1 LICDIKGRQIGEVC
15 LRIGCW
21 GSSEEVTREWSSVY
35 YGELRFLIFLT
46 KYCIIRTIKS
56 RRRNWAMDV
65 ASMRENRN
73 TCRILVGKP
82 VGGRRAWI
90 RG

>member
-1 LICDIKGRQIGEVC
+1 LDAGEVAD
-15 LRIGCW
+15 RN
-21 GSSEEVTREWSSVY
+21 EEKVTREWSSVY

-56 RRRNWAMDV
+56 RRMNWAMDV
-65 ASMRENRN
+65 ASMQQNRN

-82 VGGRRAWI
+82 AGERRVWI